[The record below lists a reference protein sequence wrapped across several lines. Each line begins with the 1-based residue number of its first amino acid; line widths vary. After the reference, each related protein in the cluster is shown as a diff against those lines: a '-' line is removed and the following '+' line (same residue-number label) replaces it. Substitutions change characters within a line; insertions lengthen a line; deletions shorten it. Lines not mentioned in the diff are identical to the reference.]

1 VVIYAG
7 DVLLRPYQAS
17 DEGCIVRVLMDP
29 EVMRQALAE
38 KALSRSEAESFITKN
53 FGPSTE
59 PCMETVC
66 LRTTGEPIGFA
77 GYRPCPY
84 LGQNDLEFG
93 FVLAKGHWKNGYAS
107 ALGEKLILHAQHC
120 LDLTRV
126 LAACHPEND
135 GSKAVLSRKL
145 KMKFVDEVPVT
156 LSTGET
162 RRNVYVASFA

>member
-17 DEGCIVRVLMDP
+17 DEGCIVGVLMNP
-29 EVMRQALAE
+29 EVMRLALE
-38 KALSRSEAESFITKN
+38 ERVLSRSEAESFIKRN

-66 LRTTGEPIGFA
+66 LRMSGEPIGFA

-84 LGQNDLEFG
+84 LGENDLEIG
-93 FVLAKGHWKNGYAS
+93 FVLAKDYWNKGYAS
-107 ALGEKLILHAQHC
+107 ALGKKLILHAQHC
-120 LDLTRV
+120 LDLPRIV
-126 LAACHPEND
+126 AACHPDND
-135 GSKAVLSRKL
+135 GSETILSKNL
-145 KMKFVDEVPVT
+145 KMKFIDEIPVT

-162 RRNVYVASFA
+162 RRRVYLTSFA